1 MVFIEC
7 PDFLERRQ
15 ALFGKLNNMSMC
27 QLVFSGIAQLIGTL
41 TYCYIEIIINYNL
54 KIRAVV

>member
-1 MVFIEC
+1 
-7 PDFLERRQ
+7 
-15 ALFGKLNNMSMC
+15 MC

-54 KIRAVV
+54 KIRAVVLSLIHI